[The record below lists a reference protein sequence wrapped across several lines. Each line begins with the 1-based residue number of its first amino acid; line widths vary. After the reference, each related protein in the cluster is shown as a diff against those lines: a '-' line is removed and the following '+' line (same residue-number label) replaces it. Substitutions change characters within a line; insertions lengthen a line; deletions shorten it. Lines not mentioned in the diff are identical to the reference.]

1 MIILKIINV
10 SHREKNYSNKKRELF
25 VMKRISITKR
35 DYKSLVPLAGER
47 LVIKKGKVTIWFS
60 LLPENSF
67 MIMVRDWSDG
77 EEELE
82 YMIAT
87 EKGEGRWRKMI
98 EFLVK
103 EDMAEEPEKEYP
115 GSIERMYGGS

>member
-1 MIILKIINV
+1 
-10 SHREKNYSNKKRELF
+10 
-25 VMKRISITKR
+25 MKRISITRK
-35 DYKSLVPLAGER
+35 DYKSLKPLAGER
-47 LVIKKGKVTIWFS
+47 LVIKKGKVTMWFS

-103 EDMAEEPEKEYP
+103 EDMAEDTEKEYP

>member
-1 MIILKIINV
+1 
-10 SHREKNYSNKKRELF
+10 
-25 VMKRISITKR
+25 MKRISIKKK

-67 MIMVRDWSDG
+67 MIKVSDWSDG

-82 YMIAT
+82 YMIVT

-103 EDMAEEPEKEYP
+103 EDMNEDIEKEYP
-115 GSIERMYGGS
+115 GSVERMYGGS